1 MDDPTYLQGKLAALE
16 AALDVAIATHPA
28 PDALVEALCAAMS
41 RYVPDRRPRDER
53 SFAEGW
59 MAVVTP
65 LLAERATRSR
75 RASHTM
81 ATSR

>member
-28 PDALVEALCAAMS
+28 PDTLTEALCAAMS
-41 RYVPDRRPRDER
+41 RYVPERRPHDV
-53 SFAEGW
+53 STFAEGW
-59 MAVVTP
+59 MAVITP
-65 LLAERATRSR
+65 LLAERATPSR
-75 RASHTM
+75 RGSHAM